1 MPQGIHIESECSEFP
16 RCAVQMP
23 ESNYEMRNKQQ
34 EISKKKRTLI
44 ASVRMAAI
52 TSSEPS
58 KTRLSS
64 RDGSY
69 SQMAVA
75 FSMMAIF
82 VICFM
87 TAIFLRL
94 TTWPKQLKVAKI
106 NWNKIV
112 RQEIKYTQ

>member
-1 MPQGIHIESECSEFP
+1 
-16 RCAVQMP
+16 
-23 ESNYEMRNKQQ
+23 MRDKNVKH
-34 EISKKKRTLI
+34 TLI

-52 TSSEPS
+52 TSSDPP

-75 FSMMAIF
+75 FSTTAIF

-87 TAIFLRL
+87 KSTFPRF
-94 TTWPKQLKVAKI
+94 TTWPKQLD
-106 NWNKIV
+106 
-112 RQEIKYTQ
+112 